1 MRNLTFELYKIKRE
15 IYINGKRYNIYRENK
30 DDYGTITGEYTLVE
44 DDVKG
49 LFHTSKSY
57 ISSETSDGT
66 KTHTKGQPMLLMCYE
81 NTERIQQGDIIFIG
95 DNKYK
100 IVEKNNIQ
108 MCDIVCD
115 ISMELVVN
123 DKN

>member
-15 IYINGKRYNIYRENK
+15 IYINGERYNIYRESK

-66 KTHTKGQPMLLMCYE
+66 KTHTKGKPMLLMCYE
-81 NTERIQQGDIIFIG
+81 DTERIQQGDVIFIG

-100 IVEKNNIQ
+100 IIEKNNVQ
-108 MCDIVCD
+108 MYDIVCD
-115 ISMELVVN
+115 IYMELVVN

>member
-1 MRNLTFELYKIKRE
+1 MRNLKFELYKIKRE
-15 IYINGKRYNIYRENK
+15 IYINGKRYKIYRENE

-44 DDVKG
+44 DDIKG

-57 ISSETSDGT
+57 ISSEISDGT
-66 KTHTKGQPMLLMCYE
+66 KTHTKGQPMLLTCYE
-81 NTERIQQGDIIFIG
+81 DTERIKQGDVIFIG

-100 IVEKNNIQ
+100 IIEKNNIQ
-108 MCDIVCD
+108 MYDIVCD
-115 ISMELVVN
+115 ISMELIVN